1 MNIIPSNCFNEQNLS
16 TSVNKFFKTFQLS
29 SILTICNCK
38 KLKGVKVMLLF
49 SYILCNV
56 FRDRSFYMQ
65 TQLNPET
72 VSFSKNTYYRFL
84 SNVKSNWLRFTTL
97 LSEKIINSHIR
108 QLTSDNRTDCF
119 IVDDSLF
126 ERIGYKHTELV
137 SKVFDHVSMKF
148 KKGFRL
154 MTLGWS
160 DGVSFIPINFAL
172 LASHDDQ
179 KVLGPIQSFDK
190 RSLAGRRRALAQTK
204 GTDVMIKLLK
214 TAINSGHKAK
224 YVLFDSWFSNPAQ
237 LEKIK
242 DLQMDAIAMIKR
254 SSKIQYLYNREKLDI
269 KQIFSMEKKR
279 KGCSRYLLSVKVKVN
294 DVDAKIVYVK
304 NKNNRKDWIAII
316 CTNTNLSEEEIIS
329 IYGKRWDIEVFF
341 KTCKSFLKLG
351 KEYHGLSYDALTA
364 HVAIVFTRYMML
376 SVQKRDN
383 EDERT
388 LGELFYLAIDEMEDI
403 SFSESMLMLI
413 EAMTNSMKEII
424 HATDKQ
430 LVQIL
435 ELFLNK
441 LPDFMKASLQR
452 IAQC

>member
-1 MNIIPSNCFNEQNLS
+1 
-16 TSVNKFFKTFQLS
+16 
-29 SILTICNCK
+29 
-38 KLKGVKVMLLF
+38 MLLF

-65 TQLNPET
+65 THLNPESI
-72 VSFSKNTYYRFL
+72 SFSKNTYYRFL
-84 SNVKSNWLRFTTL
+84 TNVKSNWLRFSTL
-97 LSEKIINSHIR
+97 LSEKIINSYIR
-108 QLTSDNRTDCF
+108 KLTSDTRADCF

-126 ERIGYKHTELV
+126 ERTGYKHTELV

-172 LASHDDQ
+172 LASNDDK
-179 KVLGPIQSFDK
+179 KVLGPIQNFDK

-214 TAINSGHKAK
+214 TALNSGHKAK

-237 LEKIK
+237 LAEIK
-242 DLQMDAIAMIKR
+242 HLKLDAIAMIKR
-254 SSKIQYLYNREKLDI
+254 SSKIQYFYNEEKLDI
-269 KQIFSMEKKR
+269 KQIFSKEKKR
-279 KGCSRYLLSVKVKVN
+279 QGRSLYLLSVKVKAE
-294 DVDAKIVYVK
+294 DIDAKIVCVK
-304 NKNNRKDWIAII
+304 NRNNCKDWIAII
-316 CTNTNLSEEEIIS
+316 CTNIDLSEEEIIS

-376 SVQKRDN
+376 AVQKRDN

-388 LGELFYLAIDEMEDI
+388 LGELFYLAIDEMADI
-403 SFSESMLMLI
+403 SFSESMLILI

-424 HATDKQ
+424 HATDEQ
-430 LVQIL
+430 LVRVL
-435 ELFLNK
+435 EAFLNK
-441 LPDFMKASLQR
+441 FPNFMQVSLQH

>member
-38 KLKGVKVMLLF
+38 KLKGINVMLLL

-65 TQLNPET
+65 TQLNPKT
-72 VSFSKNTYYRFL
+72 ISFSNNTYYRFL
-84 SNVKSNWLRFTTL
+84 TNVKSNWLRFTTL

-108 QLTSDNRTDCF
+108 KLTSDTRADCF

-126 ERIGYKHTELV
+126 ERTGYKHTELV

-172 LASHDDQ
+172 LASTDDK

-204 GTDVMIKLLK
+204 GIDVMIKLLK
-214 TAINSGHKAK
+214 TALNSGHKAK
-224 YVLFDSWFSNPAQ
+224 YVLFDSWFSNLAQ
-237 LEKIK
+237 LAEIK
-242 DLQMDAIAMIKR
+242 HLKLDAIAMIKR
-254 SSKIQYLYNREKLDI
+254 SSKIQYIYNEEKLDI
-269 KQIFSMEKKR
+269 KQIFSKEKKR
-279 KGCSRYLLSVKVKVN
+279 QGRSRYLLSVKVKTE
-294 DVDAKIVYVK
+294 DIDAKIVCVK
-304 NKNNRKDWIAII
+304 NRNNRKDWIAII
-316 CTNTNLSEEEIIS
+316 CTNTDLSEEEIIS

-376 SVQKRDN
+376 AVQKRDN

-388 LGELFYLAIDEMEDI
+388 LGELFYLAIDEMADI
-403 SFSESMLMLI
+403 SFSESMLILI

-424 HATDKQ
+424 HAIDEQ
-430 LVQIL
+430 LVRVL
-435 ELFLNK
+435 EVFLNK
-441 LPDFMKASLQR
+441 FPNLMKASLQH